1 MAMAASFTFLSSSAC
16 RMKVESEAAP
26 PPALSDTSASTM
38 GLGRLCEETRAI
50 AASSVT

>member
-1 MAMAASFTFLSSSAC
+1 MPTAASFTWRSSSAF

-38 GLGRLCEETRAI
+38 GLGRLCELTRAI